1 MYMSFIE
8 GFLLGLG
15 AAVPL
20 GPINI
25 LIMNSALKNYAS
37 AVTIGL
43 GALSADMLY
52 LTLIL
57 LGVTTILNH
66 PYILMTLGVLGSV
79 FLIYMAYIIFKGR
92 HRLLDSN
99 KKEVSSKIRIKYYI
113 QGFILTFIN
122 PYTVAFWLSIAAYT
136 ANKEMD
142 AFITVIG
149 MLSALLLWITLMPYT
164 VHRSKHKISQKVSYY
179 LSLFSSVLLL
189 GFGLSLLVNILIV

>member
-1 MYMSFIE
+1 MSFIE

-25 LIMNSALKNYAS
+25 LIMNSALKNYVS

-57 LGVTTILNH
+57 LGVATILND
-66 PYILMTLGVLGSV
+66 PYILTTLGVLGSV
-79 FLIYMAYIIFKGR
+79 FLFYMAYIIFKGR
-92 HRLLDSN
+92 HKPVDRS
-99 KKEVSSKIRIKYYI
+99 KKEVSPKMRIKYYL

-122 PYTVAFWLSIAAYT
+122 PYTVAFWLSMAAYT
-136 ANKEMD
+136 ANKKMD

-149 MLSALLLWITLMPYT
+149 MLIAILLWITLMPYI
-164 VHRSKHKISQKVSYY
+164 VYKSKHKISQKVSYY
-179 LSLFSSVLLL
+179 LSLFSSILLF
-189 GFGLSLLVNILIV
+189 GFGLSLMVNVLIG